1 MDSENS
7 KTSDPHRLLV
17 NLSDKINLKRSDKYV
32 ALSNP
37 SIYYTWKITKKVI
50 QRQQIWNISCDVD
63 WRILIAW
70 WIKFCIRY
78 LRLFWICVKKDETV
92 ADNPSIRIHVN
103 KIETRITFKIKA
115 GSYIELLT
123 TKIMKLFRSTKNKVT
138 KD

>member
-1 MDSENS
+1 M
-7 KTSDPHRLLV
+7 
-17 NLSDKINLKRSDKYV
+17 
-32 ALSNP
+32 
-37 SIYYTWKITKKVI
+37 
-50 QRQQIWNISCDVD
+50 
-63 WRILIAW
+63 
-70 WIKFCIRY
+70 
-78 LRLFWICVKKDETV
+78 RLFWICVKKDETV

>member
-17 NLSDKINLKRSDKYV
+17 NLLDKINLKRRDKYV

-50 QRQQIWNISCDVD
+50 QRQQIWNISCDVE
-63 WRILIAW
+63 WRIWIAW

-78 LRLFWICVKKDETV
+78 LRLFWICVKKDERV
-92 ADNPSIRIHVN
+92 PDNPSIRIHVN